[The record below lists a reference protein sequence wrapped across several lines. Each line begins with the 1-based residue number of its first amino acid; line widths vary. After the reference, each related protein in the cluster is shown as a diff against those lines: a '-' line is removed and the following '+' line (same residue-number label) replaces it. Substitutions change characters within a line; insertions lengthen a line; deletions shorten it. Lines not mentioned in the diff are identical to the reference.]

1 MKINEIRDLIK
12 KDTDFI
18 EAECNIDIASLSVP
32 KLCSKYQSLIYDE
45 TMALRY
51 FEKEYDIMKCQRT
64 LYYTGKADPEDYQ
77 KEPFDLKVLRSDLDL
92 FLNADNKLN
101 DYKDK
106 VRAQQ
111 QKLNYLTE
119 FTKSIMGLSFNVGN
133 AIKWK
138 KFLNGEIG

>member
-1 MKINEIRDLIK
+1 MKIDEIRELIK

-45 TMALRY
+45 TMTLKY
-51 FEKEYDIMKCQRT
+51 FESEYDIVKCQRT
-64 LYYTGKADPEDYQ
+64 LYYTGKADPEEYQ
-77 KEPFDLKVLRSDLDL
+77 KEPFDLKVLRSDVDL
-92 FLNADNKLN
+92 FLKADTKLN
-101 DYKDK
+101 EFKHK
-106 VRAQQ
+106 VSAQQ

-138 KFLNGEIG
+138 KFLNGELG

>member
-1 MKINEIRDLIK
+1 
-12 KDTDFI
+12 
-18 EAECNIDIASLSVP
+18 
-32 KLCSKYQSLIYDE
+32 
-45 TMALRY
+45 MALRY
-51 FEKEYDIMKCQRT
+51 FEKEYDVVKCQRT
-64 LYYTGKADPEDYQ
+64 LYYTGKADPEEYQ

-101 DYKDK
+101 EYKDK

>member
-1 MKINEIRDLIK
+1 M
-12 KDTDFI
+12 
-18 EAECNIDIASLSVP
+18 
-32 KLCSKYQSLIYDE
+32 
-45 TMALRY
+45 
-51 FEKEYDIMKCQRT
+51 
-64 LYYTGKADPEDYQ
+64 
-77 KEPFDLKVLRSDLDL
+77 

-101 DYKDK
+101 EYKDK